1 MYFLI
6 KRFIDISLALAALIL
21 LLPVLT
27 AISIAVF
34 LSTGLPVFFI
44 QERVGKNWKPF
55 KIIKFRTMIKNADK
69 IGLGITSNSDS
80 RITPVGKILR
90 KTKLDELPQ
99 LINVLKGDMSLIGP
113 RPELL
118 KYINHFKED
127 YSFILNIRPGITDY
141 ASMQFKNEEAIIN
154 SSDNESFYLKE
165 ILPSKITLYKK
176 YIREMGLYTDFKIL
190 FYTLKGLIL

>member
-6 KRFIDISLALAALIL
+6 KRFFDISLALAALIL

-118 KYINHFKED
+118 EFVNHFKED